1 MNKIQ
6 TRVSLSIS
14 YIIYII
20 HIILILLILH
30 TINNVYIS
38 CTLEKRNKNKYAID
52 TITRDTQNTLK
63 IESAL
68 VPKCQKTTQD
78 MNTSAKTTLE

>member
-14 YIIYII
+14 YVIYII

-52 TITRDTQNTLK
+52 TITRDTQ
-63 IESAL
+63 
-68 VPKCQKTTQD
+68 KTED
-78 MNTSAKTTLE
+78 RICIGSEMSKNYSRHEHIHKNNA